1 MEALTLQQRTRQH
14 ACLDMD
20 SVLEPFSAL
29 DSFSSPPYFDDDDFF
44 TDHSSR
50 DAPLDAD
57 DFLDDDVDFLAS
69 HFQDYYSK
77 DDSKA
82 ARHDGDYDI
91 GNLSFTSSSSG
102 FSYGCADSTPELS
115 PQMGQHGGPL
125 LKRRR
130 RMRSEMEMQQLRQ
143 AANVRERRR
152 MQSINDAFEGL
163 RSHIPTLPYEKR
175 LSKVDT
181 LRLAI
186 GYINFLA
193 ELVQS
198 DLPIRNNS
206 SETHAPPRKVII
218 CHRGTSKFVL
228 NCCACYLRFRTFRK
242 DQKTLIIRL
251 FFFSAGSP
259 SPNDPDYG
267 LPPLAG
273 HSLSWSDEKQ
283 LREQNII
290 RTAKVWTPEDPR
302 KVHSKTALADI
313 ENEPPF
319 GLVA

>member
-1 MEALTLQQRTRQH
+1 
-14 ACLDMD
+14 MD
-20 SVLEPFSAL
+20 SVLDPLSGL
-29 DSFSSPPYFDDDDFF
+29 DSLSSPPYFDDDEFF
-44 TDHSSR
+44 TDQSSR
-50 DAPLDAD
+50 DGHLDTD
-57 DFLDDDVDFLAS
+57 DFLDDDVDFLTT
-69 HFQDYYSK
+69 HLQDYYSK
-77 DDSKA
+77 DCGGRA
-82 ARHDGDYDI
+82 APRDGDYDV
-91 GNLSFTSSSSG
+91 GNLSFSSSSST
-102 FSYGCADSTPELS
+102 FSYGCADSTPDRS
-115 PQMGQHGGPL
+115 PHRGHRGGAL

-130 RMRSEMEMQQLRQ
+130 RLRSDTEMQQLRQ

-198 DLPIRNNS
+198 DLPIRNPN
-206 SETHAPPRKVII
+206 SETHAQPKKVII
-218 CHRGTSKFVL
+218 CHRGT
-228 NCCACYLRFRTFRK
+228 R
-242 DQKTLIIRL
+242 
-251 FFFSAGSP
+251 SP
-259 SPNDPDYG
+259 SPSDPDYG

-290 RTAKVWTPEDPR
+290 RTAKVWTPEDPL
-302 KVHSKTALADI
+302 KLHSKAGLTDI
-313 ENEPPF
+313 ENEPPL

>member
-1 MEALTLQQRTRQH
+1 
-14 ACLDMD
+14 MD
-20 SVLEPFSAL
+20 SVLDPFSGL

-44 TDHSSR
+44 TDQSSR
-50 DAPLDAD
+50 DGHLDAE
-57 DFLDDDVDFLAS
+57 DFLDDDVDFLTR

-77 DDSKA
+77 EGGNRA
-82 ARHDGDYDI
+82 DYDM
-91 GNLSFTSSSSG
+91 GNLSFSSSSSST
-102 FSYGCADSTPELS
+102 FSYGCADSTSDLS
-115 PQMGQHGGPL
+115 PHAGGPL

-130 RMRSEMEMQQLRQ
+130 RMRSETEMQQLRQ

-198 DLPIRNNS
+198 DLPIRNSN
-206 SETHAPPRKVII
+206 SETHAQPKKVII
-218 CHRGTSKFVL
+218 CHRGT
-228 NCCACYLRFRTFRK
+228 R
-242 DQKTLIIRL
+242 
-251 FFFSAGSP
+251 SP
-259 SPNDPDYG
+259 SPSDPDFG

-302 KVHSKTALADI
+302 KLHNKSGLTDI

-319 GLVA
+319 GFVA

>member
-1 MEALTLQQRTRQH
+1 MDRV
-14 ACLDMD
+14 LDH
-20 SVLEPFSAL
+20 FSGL
-29 DSFSSPPYFDDDDFF
+29 NSFSSSSYFDDDDFF
-44 TDHSSR
+44 TDQSSR
-50 DAPLDAD
+50 DEHLDTD
-57 DFLDDDVDFLAS
+57 DLLDDDVDFLAS

-77 DDSKA
+77 DSRA
-82 ARHDGDYDI
+82 ALRGRDYDI
-91 GNLSFTSSSSG
+91 GNLSFSSSSSS
-102 FSYGCADSTPELS
+102 FSYGCADSTPDLS
-115 PQMGQHGGPL
+115 PQMGQDGGPL

-198 DLPIRNNS
+198 DLPITNS
-206 SETHAPPRKVII
+206 SSDTHAQPKKVII
-218 CHRGTSKFVL
+218 CHRGT
-228 NCCACYLRFRTFRK
+228 R
-242 DQKTLIIRL
+242 
-251 FFFSAGSP
+251 SP
-259 SPNDPDYG
+259 SPTDPDYG

-283 LREQNII
+283 LRDQNII

-302 KVHSKTALADI
+302 KLHNTPGLTDI

>member
-1 MEALTLQQRTRQH
+1 MQQHQNNTN
-14 ACLDMD
+14 MD
-20 SVLEPFSAL
+20 SVLEHFSTL
-29 DSFSSPPYFDDDDFF
+29 DSFSSPPYFDDDEFF

-50 DAPLDAD
+50 DATLDAD
-57 DFLDDDVDFLAS
+57 DFLDDDVDFLTS

-77 DDSKA
+77 DDNKA
-82 ARHDGDYDI
+82 AHHDRDYDI
-91 GNLSFTSSSSG
+91 GNLSFSSSSSG

-115 PQMGQHGGPL
+115 PQMGQHGVPL

-206 SETHAPPRKVII
+206 SETHTQPRKVII
-218 CHRGTSKFVL
+218 CHRGTSKSL
-228 NCCACYLRFRTFRK
+228 NFA
-242 DQKTLIIRL
+242 
-251 FFFSAGSP
+251 
-259 SPNDPDYG
+259 
-267 LPPLAG
+267 
-273 HSLSWSDEKQ
+273 
-283 LREQNII
+283 
-290 RTAKVWTPEDPR
+290 
-302 KVHSKTALADI
+302 
-313 ENEPPF
+313 
-319 GLVA
+319 

>member
-1 MEALTLQQRTRQH
+1 MDGV
-14 ACLDMD
+14 LD
-20 SVLEPFSAL
+20 PFSAL
-29 DSFSSPPYFDDDDFF
+29 DSFSSPPYFNDDDFF

-50 DAPLDAD
+50 DGNLDND
-57 DFLDDDVDFLAS
+57 DFLDDDVDFFTS
-69 HFQDYYSK
+69 HFQDYYNKEGSN
-77 DDSKA
+77 
-82 ARHDGDYDI
+82 RIGHGPDGEYDI
-91 GNLSFTSSSSG
+91 GNLSFSSSSSTLS
-102 FSYGCADSTPELS
+102 FSCADSIPELS
-115 PQMGQHGGPL
+115 PHGGPL

-130 RMRSEMEMQQLRQ
+130 RMRSDMEMQQLRQ
-143 AANVRERRR
+143 AANIRERRR

-198 DLPIRNNS
+198 DLPIRNS
-206 SETHAPPRKVII
+206 GSDAHVQPKKVII
-218 CHRGTSKFVL
+218 CHRGT
-228 NCCACYLRFRTFRK
+228 R
-242 DQKTLIIRL
+242 
-251 FFFSAGSP
+251 SP
-259 SPNDPDYG
+259 SPSDPDFG

-273 HSLSWSDEKQ
+273 HSLSWTDEKK
-283 LREQNII
+283 LRDQNII

-302 KVHSKTALADI
+302 KLHNKSVLTDI
-313 ENEPPF
+313 ENEPPL

>member
-1 MEALTLQQRTRQH
+1 
-14 ACLDMD
+14 MD
-20 SVLEPFSAL
+20 SVLDPFSAL

-50 DAPLDAD
+50 DGHLDTD
-57 DFLDDDVDFLAS
+57 DFLEDDVDFLTS

-77 DDSKA
+77 DDCSSA
-82 ARHDGDYDI
+82 APHDGDYDI
-91 GNLSFTSSSSG
+91 GNMSFSSSSST
-102 FSYGCADSTPELS
+102 FSYGCADSTSDLS
-115 PQMGQHGGPL
+115 PQTGHHGGPL

-130 RMRSEMEMQQLRQ
+130 RMRSEREMQHLRQ

-198 DLPIRNNS
+198 DLPIRNS
-206 SETHAPPRKVII
+206 STEIHVQPKKVII
-218 CHRGTSKFVL
+218 CHRGT
-228 NCCACYLRFRTFRK
+228 R
-242 DQKTLIIRL
+242 
-251 FFFSAGSP
+251 SP
-259 SPNDPDYG
+259 SPSDPDYG

-290 RTAKVWTPEDPR
+290 RTTKVWTPEDPR
-302 KVHSKTALADI
+302 KRHNKPGHTNI
-313 ENEPPF
+313 ENEPPL
-319 GLVA
+319 GLVANYQSI

>member
-1 MEALTLQQRTRQH
+1 
-14 ACLDMD
+14 MD
-20 SVLEPFSAL
+20 SVLDPFSAL

-50 DAPLDAD
+50 DGHLDTD

-69 HFQDYYSK
+69 HFQDYYGK
-77 DDSKA
+77 DGGGRA
-82 ARHDGDYDI
+82 APHDADYDI
-91 GNLSFTSSSSG
+91 GDLSFSSSSST
-102 FSYGCADSTPELS
+102 FSYGGADSS
-115 PQMGQHGGPL
+115 PGTSPHAGHRGGGSL

-130 RMRSEMEMQQLRQ
+130 RMRSDREMLQLRQ

-198 DLPIRNNS
+198 DLPIRNSS
-206 SETHAPPRKVII
+206 SEMHVQPKKVII
-218 CHRGTSKFVL
+218 CHRGT
-228 NCCACYLRFRTFRK
+228 R
-242 DQKTLIIRL
+242 
-251 FFFSAGSP
+251 SP
-259 SPNDPDYG
+259 SPSDPDYG

-302 KVHSKTALADI
+302 KLHNKPGFMDI
-313 ENEPPF
+313 ENEPPL

>member
-1 MEALTLQQRTRQH
+1 
-14 ACLDMD
+14 MD
-20 SVLEPFSAL
+20 SVLDPFSGL

-44 TDHSSR
+44 TDQSSR
-50 DAPLDAD
+50 DRHLDTD

-69 HFQDYYSK
+69 HFQDYYGK
-77 DDSKA
+77 DAGGRA
-82 ARHDGDYDI
+82 APHDGDYDI
-91 GNLSFTSSSSG
+91 GNLSFSSSSST
-102 FSYGCADSTPELS
+102 FSYGCADSTPDLS
-115 PQMGQHGGPL
+115 PRKGHHGGPL

-130 RMRSEMEMQQLRQ
+130 RMRSDTEMQHLRQ

-163 RSHIPTLPYEKR
+163 RTHIPTLPYEKR

-198 DLPIRNNS
+198 DLPIRNS
-206 SETHAPPRKVII
+206 SNESHAQPKKVII
-218 CHRGTSKFVL
+218 CHRGT
-228 NCCACYLRFRTFRK
+228 R
-242 DQKTLIIRL
+242 
-251 FFFSAGSP
+251 SP
-259 SPNDPDYG
+259 SPSDPDYG

-302 KVHSKTALADI
+302 KLHNKPGLTDI

-319 GLVA
+319 GMVV

>member
-1 MEALTLQQRTRQH
+1 
-14 ACLDMD
+14 MD
-20 SVLEPFSAL
+20 SVLDPFSGL
-29 DSFSSPPYFDDDDFF
+29 DSFSSPPYFDDDEFF
-44 TDHSSR
+44 TDQSSR
-50 DAPLDAD
+50 DGHLDTED
-57 DFLDDDVDFLAS
+57 LLDEDVDFLTR

-77 DDSKA
+77 EGGGRA
-82 ARHDGDYDI
+82 EYDL
-91 GNLSFTSSSSG
+91 GNLSFSSSSSSST
-102 FSYGCADSTPELS
+102 FSYGCADSTSDLS
-115 PQMGQHGGPL
+115 P
-125 LKRRR
+125 R
-130 RMRSEMEMQQLRQ
+130 RMRSETEMQQLRQ

-198 DLPIRNNS
+198 DLPIRNSS
-206 SETHAPPRKVII
+206 SETHAQPKKVII
-218 CHRGTSKFVL
+218 CHRGT
-228 NCCACYLRFRTFRK
+228 R
-242 DQKTLIIRL
+242 
-251 FFFSAGSP
+251 SP
-259 SPNDPDYG
+259 SPSDPDFG

-302 KVHSKTALADI
+302 KLHNKSGLTDI

-319 GLVA
+319 GFVA

>member
-1 MEALTLQQRTRQH
+1 
-14 ACLDMD
+14 MD
-20 SVLEPFSAL
+20 SVLDPFSGL
-29 DSFSSPPYFDDDDFF
+29 DSFSSPPYFDDDEFF
-44 TDHSSR
+44 TDQSSR
-50 DAPLDAD
+50 DGHLDTE
-57 DFLDDDVDFLAS
+57 DFLDDDVDFLTS
-69 HFQDYYSK
+69 HFQDYYTK
-77 DDSKA
+77 EGGGRTDGDGDG
-82 ARHDGDYDI
+82 DGDYDM
-91 GNLSFTSSSSG
+91 GDLSFSSSSST
-102 FSYGCADSTPELS
+102 FSYGCADSLS
-115 PQMGQHGGPL
+115 PQMGHHGGPL

-130 RMRSEMEMQQLRQ
+130 RMRSDMEMQQLRQ

-163 RSHIPTLPYEKR
+163 RTHIPTLPYEKR

-198 DLPIRNNS
+198 DLPIRNSS
-206 SETHAPPRKVII
+206 SETHAQPKKVII
-218 CHRGTSKFVL
+218 CHRGT
-228 NCCACYLRFRTFRK
+228 R
-242 DQKTLIIRL
+242 
-251 FFFSAGSP
+251 SP
-259 SPNDPDYG
+259 SPSDPDYG

-302 KVHSKTALADI
+302 KLHNKPGLTDI

>member
-1 MEALTLQQRTRQH
+1 
-14 ACLDMD
+14 MD
-20 SVLEPFSAL
+20 SVLDPFSGL
-29 DSFSSPPYFDDDDFF
+29 ESFSSPPYFDDEEFF
-44 TDHSSR
+44 TDQSSR
-50 DAPLDAD
+50 DGHLDTD
-57 DFLDDDVDFLAS
+57 DFLDDDVDFLTS

-77 DDSKA
+77 DVNGRVAHRDV
-82 ARHDGDYDI
+82 DVDI
-91 GNLSFTSSSSG
+91 GNLSFSSSSST
-102 FSYGCADSTPELS
+102 FSYGCADSTSDLS
-115 PQMGQHGGPL
+115 PQMGHHGGAL

-130 RMRSEMEMQQLRQ
+130 RMRSEREMQQLRQ

-198 DLPIRNNS
+198 DLPIRNS
-206 SETHAPPRKVII
+206 CSDTQAQPKKVII
-218 CHRGTSKFVL
+218 CHRGT
-228 NCCACYLRFRTFRK
+228 R
-242 DQKTLIIRL
+242 
-251 FFFSAGSP
+251 SP
-259 SPNDPDYG
+259 SPRDPDYG

-290 RTAKVWTPEDPR
+290 RTARVWTPEDPR
-302 KVHSKTALADI
+302 KLHNQPGLTDI
-313 ENEPPF
+313 ENEPPS
-319 GLVA
+319 GLVP

>member
-1 MEALTLQQRTRQH
+1 METV
-14 ACLDMD
+14 LD
-20 SVLEPFSAL
+20 SFSCL
-29 DSFSSPPYFDDDDFF
+29 DSFSSPYFDDDDFF
-44 TDHSSR
+44 ACRS
-50 DAPLDAD
+50 D
-57 DFLDDDVDFLAS
+57 DFLDDDVDFFAAQLQDCCDAAS
-69 HFQDYYSK
+69 
-77 DDSKA
+77 
-82 ARHDGDYDI
+82 
-91 GNLSFTSSSSG
+91 LSFSSSS
-102 FSYGCADSTPELS
+102 SSSSSSS
-115 PQMGQHGGPL
+115 PSS

-130 RMRSEMEMQQLRQ
+130 RARSELEAQQLRQ

-198 DLPIRNNS
+198 DAPIRSSS
-206 SETHAPPRKVII
+206 SEALNPPKKIII
-218 CHRGTSKFVL
+218 CHRVT
-228 NCCACYLRFRTFRK
+228 RP
-242 DQKTLIIRL
+242 
-251 FFFSAGSP
+251 P

-273 HSLSWSDEKQ
+273 HSLSWTDEKQ
-283 LREQNII
+283 LKEQNII

-302 KVHSKTALADI
+302 RLHLKSSLNNI
-313 ENEPPF
+313 ENIEPPF
-319 GLVA
+319 SFIS

>member
-1 MEALTLQQRTRQH
+1 MIASSSIKEKQAVIVEDSAHTK
-14 ACLDMD
+14 MD
-20 SVLEPFSAL
+20 SVLDPFSGL
-29 DSFSSPPYFDDDDFF
+29 DSFSSPPYFDDDEFF
-44 TDHSSR
+44 TDQSSR
-50 DAPLDAD
+50 DGPLDAD

-77 DDSKA
+77 DGGGRA
-82 ARHDGDYDI
+82 APHDGDYDL
-91 GNLSFTSSSSG
+91 GNLSFSSSSST
-102 FSYGCADSTPELS
+102 FSYGCADSTPDLS
-115 PQMGQHGGPL
+115 PQMGHHGGPL

-198 DLPIRNNS
+198 DLPIRNSS
-206 SETHAPPRKVII
+206 SETHTQPKKVII
-218 CHRGTSKFVL
+218 CHRGTRRSLFVSV
-228 NCCACYLRFRTFRK
+228 RSSGRK
-242 DQKTLIIRL
+242 T
-251 FFFSAGSP
+251 
-259 SPNDPDYG
+259 
-267 LPPLAG
+267 
-273 HSLSWSDEKQ
+273 
-283 LREQNII
+283 
-290 RTAKVWTPEDPR
+290 
-302 KVHSKTALADI
+302 
-313 ENEPPF
+313 
-319 GLVA
+319 

>member
-1 MEALTLQQRTRQH
+1 MVGCPGERHATLAVAIKKSRVPVLQLTLCVDREKVTQSEELKSEETTSYCERNNTE
-14 ACLDMD
+14 MD
-20 SVLEPFSAL
+20 SVLDPFSGL
-29 DSFSSPPYFDDDDFF
+29 DSFSSPPYFDDDEFF

-50 DAPLDAD
+50 DGPLDAD
-57 DFLDDDVDFLAS
+57 DFLDDDVDFLTS

-77 DDSKA
+77 DGGSRA
-82 ARHDGDYDI
+82 SPHDADYDI
-91 GNLSFTSSSSG
+91 GNLSFSSSSSST
-102 FSYGCADSTPELS
+102 FSYGCASDLS
-115 PQMGQHGGPL
+115 PQMGNHSGPL

-198 DLPIRNNS
+198 DLPIRNSS
-206 SETHAPPRKVII
+206 SETHAQPKKVII
-218 CHRGTSKFVL
+218 CHRGTSRSFNRLPNSVL
-228 NCCACYLRFRTFRK
+228 SIKIVCKNK
-242 DQKTLIIRL
+242 L
-251 FFFSAGSP
+251 F
-259 SPNDPDYG
+259 
-267 LPPLAG
+267 
-273 HSLSWSDEKQ
+273 
-283 LREQNII
+283 
-290 RTAKVWTPEDPR
+290 
-302 KVHSKTALADI
+302 
-313 ENEPPF
+313 
-319 GLVA
+319 

>member
-1 MEALTLQQRTRQH
+1 MDGV
-14 ACLDMD
+14 LD
-20 SVLEPFSAL
+20 PFTAL
-29 DSFSSPPYFDDDDFF
+29 DSFSSPPYFNDDDFF
-44 TDHSSR
+44 TDQSSR
-50 DAPLDAD
+50 DGNLDAD
-57 DFLDDDVDFLAS
+57 DLLDDDVDFFSS
-69 HFQDYYSK
+69 HFADYYSK
-77 DDSKA
+77 ESACGRADA
-82 ARHDGDYDI
+82 GDYDA
-91 GNLSFTSSSSG
+91 GNLSFSSSSSS
-102 FSYGCADSTPELS
+102 FSCAELS
-115 PQMGQHGGPL
+115 PHGGPL

-130 RMRSEMEMQQLRQ
+130 RMRSDTEMQQLRQ
-143 AANVRERRR
+143 AANIRERRR

-198 DLPIRNNS
+198 DLPIRNS
-206 SETHAPPRKVII
+206 GSDAHVQPKKVII
-218 CHRGTSKFVL
+218 CHRGT
-228 NCCACYLRFRTFRK
+228 R
-242 DQKTLIIRL
+242 
-251 FFFSAGSP
+251 SP
-259 SPNDPDYG
+259 SPSDPDFG

-302 KVHSKTALADI
+302 KLHNKSVLTDI

>member
-1 MEALTLQQRTRQH
+1 
-14 ACLDMD
+14 MD

-29 DSFSSPPYFDDDDFF
+29 DSFSSPPYFDDDEFF

-57 DFLDDDVDFLAS
+57 DFLDDDVDFLTS

-82 ARHDGDYDI
+82 AHHDGDYDI
-91 GNLSFTSSSSG
+91 GNLSFSSSSSG

-115 PQMGQHGGPL
+115 PQMGQHGVPL

-198 DLPIRNNS
+198 DLPIRNSS
-206 SETHAPPRKVII
+206 SETHAQPRKVII
-218 CHRGTSKFVL
+218 CHRGTSKSAVNFAHYSYSEHVVKTI
-228 NCCACYLRFRTFRK
+228 RMRK
-242 DQKTLIIRL
+242 KLIIGL
-251 FFFSAGSP
+251 FFSRVSLPERPGLRSAAPGR
-259 SPNDPDYG
+259 
-267 LPPLAG
+267 
-273 HSLSWSDEKQ
+273 SLS
-283 LREQNII
+283 
-290 RTAKVWTPEDPR
+290 V
-302 KVHSKTALADI
+302 
-313 ENEPPF
+313 
-319 GLVA
+319 LV